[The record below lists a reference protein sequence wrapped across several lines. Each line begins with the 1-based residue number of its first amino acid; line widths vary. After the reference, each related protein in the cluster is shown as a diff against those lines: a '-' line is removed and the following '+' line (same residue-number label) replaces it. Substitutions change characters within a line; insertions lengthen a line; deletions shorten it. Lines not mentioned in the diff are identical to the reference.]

1 MIKYHHQHLKEEFGC
16 MNIDL
21 MQHVAL
27 VSSGSKLVGETI
39 VRPFLLRQLN
49 GSIDHI
55 EHHIE

>member
-1 MIKYHHQHLKEEFGC
+1 